1 MRKKRM
7 KREKELDETDKIRR
21 NLNYG
26 IQEPRSDFPHLP
38 NEGTRTT
45 AVGRWD
51 EAFNYRTST
60 MKVPPWKTGISRGFV
75 GSLSSHHDHADKL
88 VTAIALERLEIYG
101 PCMGRLLKN
110 VTSGGIHQAWALDIL
125 HYGKAIWFNNLLKE
139 SKSQRVKESE
149 LETLPAL
156 VNVGNNNNNN
166 NTGRGGGL
174 FDSFPS
180 KSVLKNLVVVNPH
193 EFEHY

>member
-1 MRKKRM
+1 
-7 KREKELDETDKIRR
+7 
-21 NLNYG
+21 
-26 IQEPRSDFPHLP
+26 
-38 NEGTRTT
+38 
-45 AVGRWD
+45 
-51 EAFNYRTST
+51 
-60 MKVPPWKTGISRGFV
+60 
-75 GSLSSHHDHADKL
+75 
-88 VTAIALERLEIYG
+88 
-101 PCMGRLLKN
+101 MGRLLKN

-125 HYGKAIWFNNLLKE
+125 HYGKAIWFNNLLKESKSQRVKE